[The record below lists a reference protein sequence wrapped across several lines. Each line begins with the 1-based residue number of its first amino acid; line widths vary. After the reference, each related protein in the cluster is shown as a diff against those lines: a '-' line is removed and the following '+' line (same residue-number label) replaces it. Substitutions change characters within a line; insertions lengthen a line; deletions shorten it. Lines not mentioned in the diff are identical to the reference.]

1 MPTPSSLASNGLV
14 KKTLAEKLLAE
25 IMNGT
30 LSAGTRIIEGKW
42 AQHFGVAQGTIR
54 EAINLLERDGFVTK
68 EGGRSARV
76 IHLTEQD
83 VVQLYQ
89 MRSAVEGLA
98 ANLAAQAQPD
108 FSHLQSIVEGM
119 RRAAKAKSAANMVDW
134 DLKFHLELCLLSG
147 KQAPFRLRPTH
158 ADAVLRLCALA
169 HDFRRTGHIGMG
181 QRPRFASE
189 DRRSSARWRR
199 RNSRAIREKGNGPI
213 CQNRIRELGRAWETI
228 LKAR

>member
-1 MPTPSSLASNGLV
+1 MPTPSALATDGLV

-30 LSAGTRIIEGKW
+30 LLPGERVVETRW

-76 IHLTEQD
+76 INLTEKD

-89 MRSAVEGLA
+89 MRGAVEGLA

-108 FSHLQSIVEGM
+108 FSSLQSIVDGM
-119 RRAAKAKSAANMVDW
+119 RRAAKAKSAPNMLDW
-134 DLKFHLELCLLSG
+134 DLKFHLELCRLSG
-147 KQAPFRLRPTH
+147 NKHLADYAQRMLTPFFGFVRLRMITGGRGTSVWDKDLESH
-158 ADAVLRLCALA
+158 QRMVDLLREGDGDMAEQYVKKAML
-169 HDFRRTGHIGMG
+169 
-181 QRPRFASE
+181 RFAKTAY
-189 DRRSSARWRR
+189 DNWVAHGKR
-199 RNSRAIREKGNGPI
+199 
-213 CQNRIRELGRAWETI
+213 T
-228 LKAR
+228 